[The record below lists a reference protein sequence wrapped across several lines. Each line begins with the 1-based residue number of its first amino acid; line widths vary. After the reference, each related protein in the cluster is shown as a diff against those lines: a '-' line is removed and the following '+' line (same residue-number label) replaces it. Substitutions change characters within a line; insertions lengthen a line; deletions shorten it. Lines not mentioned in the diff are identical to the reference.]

1 MSLDYINS
9 RIVTATT
16 TAERS
21 YWMYRLKCKKS
32 SSAHITW
39 LAFIVTHLMVN
50 PS

>member
-1 MSLDYINS
+1 MSLDIIHS
-9 RIVTATT
+9 RIVNATT
-16 TAERS
+16 VAERK

-39 LAFIVTHLMVN
+39 LAFLVTHLMEN